1 MTAASEPFVLRN
13 VSYLRERIE
22 RACRRAGR
30 DPAEVTLIGVT
41 KTHGIE
47 AVVSAWDAGVRDYG
61 ENRAQEGCP
70 KVRDLAARNLPA
82 RWHFLGHL
90 QTNKV
95 REVVRHFTVLHSLD
109 SERLLGAIEREVA
122 SQGLEPLDAFIE
134 VNMAGEASKGGLR
147 PSDVSALVASARGSK
162 HVNLRG
168 LMTIAPRVADPE
180 DVRTVF
186 RELRELAHSMDLH
199 QLSMGMTE
207 DFEVAI
213 EEGATHVRIGR
224 ALFGERAE

>member
-1 MTAASEPFVLRN
+1 MTAASEPLVQRN
-13 VSYLRERIE
+13 VSHVRDQVEQ
-22 RACRRAGR
+22 ACRRAGR
-30 DPAEVTLIGVT
+30 VPSEVTLIGVT
-41 KTHGIE
+41 KTHGVE
-47 AVVSAWDAGVRDYG
+47 AVASAWEAAVSEFG
-61 ENRAQEGCP
+61 ENRAQEGCA
-70 KVRDLAARNLPA
+70 KARDLVDRGIRP

-95 REVVRHFTVLHSLD
+95 RQVVRHFTVLRSLD

-122 SQGLEPLDAFIE
+122 SLGLEPLDAFIE
-134 VNMAGEASKGGLR
+134 VNIAGEASKEGLR
-147 PSDVSALVASARGSK
+147 PGDVSALVASARASK

-180 DVRTVF
+180 DVRAVF

>member
-1 MTAASEPFVLRN
+1 MTAASEPLLHRN
-13 VSYLRERIE
+13 VVQVRERIE
-22 RACRRAGR
+22 QACRRAGR
-30 DPAEVTLIGVT
+30 DPGEVTLVGVT
-41 KTHGIE
+41 KTHSVE
-47 AVVSAWDAGVRDYG
+47 AVTAAWDAGLRDFG

-70 KVRDLAARNLPA
+70 KAGEVAARNLAA

-109 SERLLGAIEREVA
+109 SERLLAAIEREIA
-122 SQGLEPLDAFIE
+122 SQVLPALEAFIE
-134 VNMAGEASKGGLR
+134 VNVAGEASKGG
-147 PSDVSALVASARGSK
+147 VAPIDLPRIVARVQASE
-162 HVNLRG
+162 HVHLRG
-168 LMTIAPRVADPE
+168 LMTVAPRVADPG
-180 DVRTVF
+180 DVRPVF
-186 RELRELAHSMDLH
+186 RELRQLAHSMHLH

-213 EEGATHVRIGR
+213 EEGATHIRIGR